1 MDKSFYGP
9 LEAVVFDMDNTF
21 FDFVGA
27 KLEACRQI
35 LAYLEREERPVSG
48 DEEALFS
55 YFLRGTHGFEAH
67 ENIRDFLQDNAIF
80 TARHYET
87 CRVIYERE
95 KLENLELY
103 PGVKSTFE
111 ELKKLDL
118 KLAVLTD
125 ADWEHTSARL
135 EKVGL
140 ESYFDK
146 VVSFDMTGRKKPDP
160 IPFHFV
166 LKELGVKARAV
177 LFVGDSL
184 RRDITP
190 ARELGLKTA
199 YAAYGDR
206 NFQEKK
212 EHEGDFRL
220 RAFPDVLD
228 CIAAVNSPFLPVP
241 SKPELS
247 RKENLAEN
255 VKRVEKN

>member
-1 MDKSFYGP
+1 MDESFYGP

-35 LAYLEREERPVSG
+35 LDYLKREGKPVSG
-48 DEEALFS
+48 NEEALFG
-55 YFLRGTHGFEAH
+55 YFVRGTHGFEAH
-67 ENIRDFLQDNAIF
+67 ENLRDFLQDNAVF
-80 TARHYET
+80 TARHYDT
-87 CRVIYERE
+87 CRTIYEKE

-103 PGVKSTFE
+103 PGVKTTFD

-125 ADWEHTSARL
+125 ADGAHTSARL

-140 ESYFDK
+140 EGYFDK
-146 VVSFDMTGRKKPDP
+146 VVSFDMTGHKKPDP
-160 IPFHFV
+160 IPFRFV
-166 LKELGVKARAV
+166 LQELGVKAKAA

-206 NFQEKK
+206 NCQEEKGQ
-212 EHEGDFRL
+212 EGDFKL
-220 RAFPDVLD
+220 RAFPEVLD
-228 CIAAVNSPFLPVP
+228 CIAALKSDFQ
-241 SKPELS
+241 KP
-247 RKENLAEN
+247 
-255 VKRVEKN
+255 